1 MTPGTLFAGY
11 SAPDPDGSSG
21 LKCLF
26 KSNNGGAS
34 WNPVGTGPATFDVGV
49 MAIDPFDQATIYT
62 SVGGAVFKTYDSGA
76 KWTDLG
82 NFQIRPDVS
91 WLGFSPG
98 ADIIRSLLID
108 SANPDILYAQSGRS
122 GGCVFSDRLL
132 LKSTDGGLSW
142 NDSISPPGS
151 GCYLI
156 GFFEPSLPVLQDPID
171 PNVLYLGEAD
181 SEDDVLS
188 LLKSI
193 DGGASWSRSGV
204 ADFAANVLAIDPAVS
219 TTLYAGT
226 TSGVSKSTDGG
237 ATWKPTA
244 LGVEMSVNVLV
255 IDPSKPNVLY
265 AALAGSGYPPRGSIG
280 GLFKSTD
287 SGMSWFPINN
297 GLAELMDT
305 RSPVSTLIIDP
316 IDSDILYTAA
326 AGYGVFRSVDGGANW
341 SRFSDGLANLSI
353 RALAISKA
361 RSGTLYAA
369 TDGGIFA
376 IALTPEKRPSGLH
389 GRNRPD

>member
-11 SAPDPDGSSG
+11 SDFTASSG

-26 KSNNGGAS
+26 KSNDGGAS
-34 WNPVGTGPATFDVGV
+34 WNPVGTAPVTFGFGV
-49 MAIDPFDQATIYT
+49 LAIDPVTPTTVYSTI
-62 SVGGAVFKTYDSGA
+62 GGAVFKTYDSGA
-76 KWTDLG
+76 KWTTLG

-91 WLGFSPG
+91 WLGFSPR

-132 LKSTDGGLSW
+132 FKSTDGGLSW

-151 GCYLI
+151 GCDLD
-156 GFFEPSLPVLQDPID
+156 GFFEPSLPVLQDPFD
-171 PNVLYLGEAD
+171 PNVLYLGEAN

-204 ADFAANVLAIDPAVS
+204 ADFAANVLAIDPAVP

-237 ATWKPTA
+237 VTWKPTA

-255 IDPSKPNVLY
+255 IDPRKPNVLY
-265 AALAGSGYPPRGSIG
+265 AALAGSGYLPRGSIG

-287 SGMSWFPINN
+287 SGMSWFRINN

-305 RSPVSTLIIDP
+305 RSPVSTLVIDP
-316 IDSDILYTAA
+316 ADSDILYTAA
-326 AGYGVFRSVDGGANW
+326 PGYGVFRSVDGGANW
-341 SRFSDGLANLSI
+341 SRFSDGLANLGI
-353 RALAISKA
+353 RALAISQG
-361 RSGTLYAA
+361 RSRTLYAA

-376 IALTPEKRPSGLH
+376 IALTPEKGPTVLH
-389 GRNRPD
+389 GRNHPD